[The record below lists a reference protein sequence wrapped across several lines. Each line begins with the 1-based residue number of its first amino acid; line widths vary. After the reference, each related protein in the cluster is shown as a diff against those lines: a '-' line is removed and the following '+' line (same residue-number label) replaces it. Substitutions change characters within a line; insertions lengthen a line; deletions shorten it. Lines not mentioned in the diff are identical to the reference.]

1 MKKISLAILSV
12 LGVTM
17 LSSVLVNA
25 ETIQI
30 HGEESANVPVTG
42 QIKKFDPENPD
53 EGEEENPEIPD
64 DQWIKVDIPSSVSF
78 AASDASNGSVISPT
92 YTIKNRSA
100 EGVKVSVDSFASRGT
115 EDALF
120 GGTALNLSSES
131 TTVNLRHTDDTFI
144 SARTELM
151 SLAGN
156 IVDGQP
162 TETQEE
168 KTFSMTGKLGDSFD
182 FTQIPTEGVSQTYD
196 LVFNF
201 ERVAD

>member
-25 ETIQI
+25 ETIQ
-30 HGEESANVPVTG
+30 GQESATVPVTG
-42 QIKKFDPENPD
+42 QIKEFDPENPD

-78 AASDASNGSVISPT
+78 AASEASNGNVISPT

-100 EGVKVSVDSFASRGT
+100 EGVKVSVDNFASRGT
-115 EDALF
+115 ENALF
-120 GGTALNLSSES
+120 GGTVLDLSSES
-131 TTVNLRHTDDTFI
+131 TTVNLRHADDTFI

-156 IVDGQP
+156 IVGGQP